1 MKIMLYNPASFY
13 YTGRKYN
20 QLPVLGLAILSRLF
34 NDSGHPCEVYDFETM
49 GITPDKLQDP
59 QVDWIGFTCP
69 TIAVR
74 GVKDSIAQLRK
85 VGYKGRIMVGG
96 IHATLYPQQ
105 MLDLGADL
113 VVTGECEGNIV
124 QLIESGAT
132 GIHAG
137 ERLPIEDIPSPDW
150 DNYMPDLSAYF
161 GQYAILHPKAGVAMW
176 ERGCPYKCIYCANL
190 IFNGQATRYRP
201 PEKIEAEM
209 RDLKSR
215 GIDKV
220 YVYDDE
226 MIGTALPDGWMKEIA
241 DRLEPLKMTWI
252 TQARCSKKHV
262 TLDILKDMHR
272 AGCRMILWGVESF
285 STSVLKN
292 IKKHTTPE
300 DIFASLRL
308 SKQAGIKNSLFMM
321 IGNYKE
327 TESDLEIT
335 ARELKKA
342 YKEGLVDYI
351 QAFVTSA
358 MPGTE
363 LERIAMRDGWYQAP
377 EFGIA
382 VSKRVRHS
390 TPWMD
395 TVKLRQWRSV
405 IGAVCPVGN
414 P

>member
-1 MKIMLYNPASFY
+1 MRILLYNPASFY

-20 QLPVLGLAILSRLF
+20 QLPMLGLAILSRLF
-34 NDSGHPCEVYDFETM
+34 NDAGHSCEVYDFETM
-49 GITPDKLQDP
+49 GITPDKLRDP

-74 GVKDSIAQLRK
+74 GIKDSIAQLRK

-105 MLDLGADL
+105 MLEMGADL

-132 GIHAG
+132 GIYAG
-137 ERLPIEDIPSPDW
+137 KQLPIEDIPSPDW
-150 DNYMPDLSAYF
+150 ENYYPPLSEYF

-252 TQARCSKKHV
+252 TQSRCSKKHV
-262 TLDILKDMHR
+262 TLDILKDMKR
-272 AGCRMILWGVESF
+272 AGCHTIFWGVESF
-285 STSVLKN
+285 SQHVLDTVRKRL
-292 IKKHTTPE
+292 TPE
-300 DIFASLRL
+300 DVVHSLRL
-308 SKQAGIKNSLFMM
+308 AHQAGIKNCIFLMV
-321 IGNYKE
+321 GNYKE
-327 TESDLEIT
+327 TETDLQET
-335 ARELKKA
+335 ERVLARL
-342 YKEGLVDYI
+342 YNEGLIDYQQTFPCKI
-351 QAFVTSA
+351 Q
-358 MPGTE
+358 PGTE
-363 LERIAMRDGWYQAP
+363 MERITIDEGWHQPAEFAMCWTRKAP
-377 EFGIA
+377 FP
-382 VSKRVRHS
+382 
-390 TPWMD
+390 TPWLSSNKIMD
-395 TVKLRQWRSV
+395 WKRRFAS
-405 IGAVCPVGN
+405 VCPV
-414 P
+414 PAP